1 MSLAIVVVTCAR
13 AQADPAAPVETL
25 PGDIEWARNPAI
37 PPGGEIAVLK
47 GKPGGA
53 GLYAFRLKFPADHKV
68 MPHTHPE
75 ERTYTVVA
83 GTWHIG
89 LGDEFEPAKLKAF
102 PAGSFYVLPAN
113 LPHFHWAKAG
123 ESIVQVVGAGPTATH
138 YVDPSDDPRK
148 R

>member
-1 MSLAIVVVTCAR
+1 
-13 AQADPAAPVETL
+13 
-25 PGDIEWARNPAI
+25 
-37 PPGGEIAVLK
+37 
-47 GKPGGA
+47 
-53 GLYAFRLKFPADHKV
+53 

-75 ERTYTVVA
+75 ERTYTVIA

-123 ESIVQVVGAGPTATH
+123 D
-138 YVDPSDDPRK
+138 VDPADDPRK